1 MYPIAIGGYCSLRT
15 GGGRENLAQ
24 LQSQLR
30 KLTWL
35 LYNLSL
41 PRTLTT
47 MVTGIETASLVLAIL
62 PLLVKLVDNYAK
74 GLSTIRSFGARRHR
88 REMNLYAAELGTQAA
103 LLTDSIMLLVEDIV
117 DDTEIFS
124 SGLHQSFSPLM
135 ANGKMQERLEKRLG
149 RNFDLYLKTMQALSD
164 TLLDLQSKLGLE
176 ADAVQRVGI
185 NGV

>member
-1 MYPIAIGGYCSLRT
+1 
-15 GGGRENLAQ
+15 
-24 LQSQLR
+24 
-30 KLTWL
+30 
-35 LYNLSL
+35 
-41 PRTLTT
+41 